1 MTSKTIK
8 TKYTLN
14 ILHAIIE
21 VKLREK
27 KWLLCCSFNAYS
39 KNILPDIHYI
49 HCIKSVRIRRFS
61 RPYFPDG
68 KIRIRK
74 SFFAVISITLD
85 NLHISYKNL
94 LLLQHF
100 TVELEE
106 KQIHYFLNTRS
117 LTLPDPFLNNFP
129 SRSRKRR
136 EN

>member
-27 KWLLCCSFNAYS
+27 KRLLCCSFNAYS

-74 SFFAVISITLD
+74 SFYVVISITLD
-85 NLHISYKNL
+85 NYKNL
-94 LLLQHF
+94 LFLQHF

-106 KQIHYFLNTRS
+106 KQIHSFLNTCN
-117 LTLPDPFLNNFP
+117 LTLPNPFLNNFP